1 MKYLSQI
8 LSLGFFLFLAIQ
20 VQAQH
25 DHGSHNQKAAT
36 TKAEATPAGGVTD
49 IFMVSGNCGM
59 CERRIEGALTNV
71 KGVQS
76 ADWDV
81 DTKVL
86 TVKYDDTVISLDDIK
101 KKVAEAGHDTDKF
114 RAKDEV
120 YSNLPGCCQYDRPAA
135 EKTSNVSAVQGTE
148 ASLTVYGNCGMC
160 KRRIEGALIKMAGVN
175 AANWDAETQVLSVNY
190 DAAQTN
196 LDEIQKTITRV
207 GHDTDKYRTD
217 DKVYENL
224 PGCCQYDRPK
234 G

>member
-1 MKYLSQI
+1 MKYSI
-8 LSLGFFLFLAIQ
+8 SIISVGFFLLLAFQ
-20 VQAQH
+20 TQAQH
-25 DHGSHNQKAAT
+25 DHGNHSHQAPAKNTEVQ
-36 TKAEATPAGGVTD
+36 PAGGVKD
-49 IFMVSGNCGM
+49 IFMVYGNCGM
-59 CERRIEGALTNV
+59 CERRIEGALANV
-71 KGVQS
+71 KGVHS
-76 ADWDV
+76 ADWDM

-86 TVKYDDTVISLDDIK
+86 TVQYDDAVISLDDIK

-135 EKTSNVSAVQGTE
+135 EKANNVASIQGTE

-160 KRRIEGALIKMAGVN
+160 KRRIEGALKKMAGVN
-175 AANWDAETQVLSVNY
+175 AATWDAETKVLEVNY

-196 LDEIQKTITRV
+196 LDEIQKTIAGV
-207 GHDTDKYRTD
+207 GHDTEKYRAD